1 MSDTDLRNHVL
12 MELEFEPSLDAVD
25 IGVTVKDGVVTL
37 AGHAPSYAQKVAAET
52 AARRVKGVQVVV
64 QKIEVRPVRADSDEQ
79 LARRALDLLDWDV
92 TIPHGAVKPDVTGGL
107 ITLTGEVEWEYQRR
121 AAAEAVRRLAGVIG
135 VINNISL
142 RPRVSPTD
150 VRERIQRALERY
162 ADLEAHGVHVEV
174 TDGKVV
180 LTGKV
185 KSWGE
190 RDVLQAA
197 AWSAPGVRA
206 VEDKVTVG

>member
-1 MSDTDLRNHVL
+1 
-12 MELEFEPSLDAVD
+12 
-25 IGVTVKDGVVTL
+25 
-37 AGHAPSYAQKVAAET
+37 
-52 AARRVKGVQVVV
+52 
-64 QKIEVRPVRADSDEQ
+64 
-79 LARRALDLLDWDV
+79 
-92 TIPHGAVKPDVTGGL
+92 VTGGL